1 MTMIGGSVWTLMTS
15 WFTPTSL
22 FLFVNLVILIILLT
36 SRKTP
41 VEPHHHHQQQQ
52 QHQLARV
59 PSLLDRVRSFNLS
72 PYKFEFDQPST
83 THHFNQHVTTTTTT
97 TESPAGGHEQH
108 LYPDNQAPLARTPSL
123 LDRLKSINLTSL
135 YRSSEHEHPNPQTE
149 ILDSPERPDHET
161 VLMKPQP
168 NQSSESD
175 HDHLVRR
182 SKSDSGSGDTTSGQP
197 EKMKKSASEREGLGR
212 LIKEDEILERPVPAT
227 TRVEKWSDQ
236 SRVSET
242 RSSGDE
248 EGVDAKAADFINR
261 FKQQLRLQRLDSLKR
276 FSEMLKGKQCVV
288 VTGYPL
294 WGGPDLVI
302 ASIGIYIINLGKT
315 WEKQLQLAARVI
327 VAIENPQDI
336 IVQPAHRGS
345 SYTYSPMQS
354 RESTAASDDFMGDA
368 KNLQQAGYIYR
379 STLEEGADLKPFD
392 IQLMDQIMESDQ
404 HGSVLETGELR
415 L

>member
-276 FSEMLKGKQCVV
+276 FSEMLKGKQC
-288 VTGYPL
+288 
-294 WGGPDLVI
+294 
-302 ASIGIYIINLGKT
+302 
-315 WEKQLQLAARVI
+315 
-327 VAIENPQDI
+327 
-336 IVQPAHRGS
+336 
-345 SYTYSPMQS
+345 
-354 RESTAASDDFMGDA
+354 
-368 KNLQQAGYIYR
+368 
-379 STLEEGADLKPFD
+379 
-392 IQLMDQIMESDQ
+392 
-404 HGSVLETGELR
+404 
-415 L
+415 